1 MDGTPT
7 PQLIQSGPEWHE
19 AGLAYRYEMPTGPG
33 PYPTAV
39 MIHGRRG
46 DEDVMWIFRK
56 AVPRPWLVV
65 APRAPLADHGLYSW
79 HIQPQGE
86 WPGIQAFEPAVD
98 ALARFL
104 RALPPLYNADPDRTY
119 LMGFSQGAA
128 TSIATALR
136 RPELVRG
143 IAALV
148 GFAPEAPEDEV
159 AGRLS
164 NMPIFM
170 ATGSEDETVPLDVA
184 HRTADLL
191 RRAGADLTYN
201 EYPIGHKLSAAGLAD
216 LRAWFQARR

>member
-1 MDGTPT
+1 MQETQA
-7 PQLIQSGPEWHE
+7 PQLIRSGPEWHE
-19 AGLAYRYEMPTGPG
+19 AGLAYRYEMPNGPG

-46 DEDVMWIFRK
+46 DEDVMWVFRK

-65 APRAPLADHGLYSW
+65 APRAPFADHDLYSW

-86 WPGIQAFEPAVD
+86 WSGIDAFQPAID
-98 ALARFL
+98 ALTRFL
-104 RALPPLYNADPDRTY
+104 HALPRLYNADPDRTY

-148 GFAPEAPEDEV
+148 GFAPDAPDELV

-164 NMPIFM
+164 GLPVFM
-170 ATGSEDETVPLDVA
+170 ATGTEDPTVPLDVSRRA
-184 HRTADLL
+184 ADLL
-191 RRAGADLTYN
+191 RRTGADLEHH
-201 EYPIGHKLSAAGLAD
+201 EYEIGHKLSAAGLAD
-216 LRAWFQARR
+216 LQAWFQARN